1 VNAAR
6 SFRRSID
13 ALPEIVD
20 FTAGAFAA
28 QAIDPALRGAVD
40 FGLEELFTN
49 MVKYGDGDAE
59 VRIEIDRIEGGVEV
73 TLIDYDVDP
82 FDVTAAPDADTAA
95 PLEARRPGGLGLHLV
110 RRLVDSIAY
119 DYSVEQRQSRIR
131 FRKLVAPRSG
141 TAAEKGK
148 DHAGD

>member
-1 VNAAR
+1 MNAAR
-6 SFRRSID
+6 SFRRSIE

-20 FTAGAFAA
+20 FTAEAFAA
-28 QAIDPALRGAVD
+28 QDIDPALRGAVD

-49 MVKYGDGDAE
+49 MVKYGGGDAE
-59 VRIEIDRIEGGVEV
+59 VRITIERIDGGVEV

-119 DYSVEQRQSRIR
+119 DYSAEERESRVR
-131 FRKLVAPRSG
+131 FRKLAGPRSAP
-141 TAAEKGK
+141 AAEEGN
-148 DHAGD
+148 DHARD